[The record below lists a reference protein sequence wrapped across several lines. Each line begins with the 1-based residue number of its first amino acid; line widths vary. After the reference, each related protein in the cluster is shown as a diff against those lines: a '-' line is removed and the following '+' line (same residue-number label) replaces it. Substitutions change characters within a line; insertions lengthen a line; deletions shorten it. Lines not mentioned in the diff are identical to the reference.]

1 MTTGAANAWAPIAV
15 DEERQLAFVPTSS
28 PSPDF
33 YGGKRKGANAHA
45 NSLVALNTQT
55 GEIVWSRQLI
65 HHDLWDYDL
74 PAKPGL
80 MTLVQDGLEVDAVV
94 QVNKTGMIFVFDRE
108 NGQPLFPIEERMVP
122 TSDVVGELA
131 YATQPYSSIQVMDL
145 GPVSEDDAFGVY
157 FFDRLSCQKII
168 RAYRN
173 EGIFTPPTIAG
184 TILKPAYAGG
194 INWGGIAIDP
204 ERQIGIVNFNQ
215 IPALLKLLPRQ
226 VFNRAVAN
234 NEMPGWQLTAM
245 RGTPFGMARKMF
257 LSEAG
262 LPCTQPPWGSLA
274 AIDFGSGKVLWT
286 RPLGTIR
293 DLAPAPVPNFEWG
306 VPNIGGPLTTA
317 SGLTFIGAAAEY
329 KFRAFDTMNGNEL
342 WSYELPT
349 AANATPMSYEHQGK
363 QYIAIAVGGHGG
375 LGTPKGDTFM
385 VFSLP

>member
-1 MTTGAANAWAPIAV
+1 MIDLSKGIANFRPGDYSVTSPVAVMSDRVIVGSAIGDNGAAELENGIVRAYNATSGELLWHWDPIPRDANNSATITWAGTSALTTGAANAWAPIAV
-15 DEERQLAFVPTSS
+15 DEERQLAFVSISS

-33 YGGKRKGANAHA
+33 YGGERKGANAHA

-173 EGIFTPPTIAG
+173 EGIFTPPNIAG

-245 RGTPFGMARKMF
+245 RGTPYGMARKMF

-262 LPCTQPPWGSLA
+262 LLCTQPPWGSLA
-274 AIDFGSGKVLWT
+274 AIDFGSGKVL
-286 RPLGTIR
+286 
-293 DLAPAPVPNFEWG
+293 
-306 VPNIGGPLTTA
+306 
-317 SGLTFIGAAAEY
+317 
-329 KFRAFDTMNGNEL
+329 
-342 WSYELPT
+342 
-349 AANATPMSYEHQGK
+349 
-363 QYIAIAVGGHGG
+363 
-375 LGTPKGDTFM
+375 
-385 VFSLP
+385 